1 MGDYPQLDIRAGVE
15 LQAEPDRPALSHPL
29 RSLICILVSVVWYF
43 LPHSVLAEVLAAKTG
58 YSACGVT
65 AFILYPPYRKE
76 SLTLTTGN
84 PIAQVGAEYLNPSA
98 RLQNCII
105 QENKRSFTV
114 EFGGENDPIYLMI
127 QIGHVAHDRGI
138 SISPIGNEK
147 PQQALALMIFGEM
160 REDSLNK
167 YLGPVAGGKFLSAE
181 FNRQHRA

>member
-1 MGDYPQLDIRAGVE
+1 
-15 LQAEPDRPALSHPL
+15 
-29 RSLICILVSVVWYF
+29 
-43 LPHSVLAEVLAAKTG
+43 
-58 YSACGVT
+58 
-65 AFILYPPYRKE
+65 
-76 SLTLTTGN
+76 
-84 PIAQVGAEYLNPSA
+84 VGAEYLNPSA

-181 FNRQHRA
+181 FNRLPSQAALFVPRLPKLIRGNAERESKPRDNEGGHGGEEAVVSVNGSYQADKVATGDFSEDEVILICLVGCIIGFPIIYTLSERGR